1 MVDTI
6 DMVETALTRE
16 IERVSAKRE
25 RWLEESMNDVRL
37 ALNLNSR
44 IGVMGIEI
52 DEGREA
58 TLADDAARAV
68 RALYALRRYGDE
80 KPEILSGLEAQ
91 AARRPA
97 A

>member
-6 DMVETALTRE
+6 DIVEAALSRE

-25 RWLEESMNDVRL
+25 RWLEGSKNDLRL

-52 DEGREA
+52 DEAREA
-58 TLADDAARAV
+58 IQADDAARAV
-68 RALYALRRYGDE
+68 RALYALRRYADD
-80 KPEILSGLEAQ
+80 
-91 AARRPA
+91 
-97 A
+97 

>member
-6 DMVETALTRE
+6 DMIETALTRE

-25 RWLEESMNDVRL
+25 RWLEGSMNDVRL

-52 DEGREA
+52 DEAKEA
-58 TLADDAARAV
+58 ILADDAGAGGPGALCVAPV
-68 RALYALRRYGDE
+68 RRR
-80 KPEILSGLEAQ
+80 LNLT
-91 AARRPA
+91 AASCL
-97 A
+97 